1 MGIKSPGT
9 VLRRKVDGLEIYFSW
24 TAESVYI
31 KSPAGWMLYH
41 RWWAGRGS
49 FSRIYYP
56 FAKALKNNKN
66 LDLAKIRRLAERYG
80 MTPGAVYH
88 IPPTFGG
95 AEIVDIPAEGRRREL
110 KQEGGK
116 AWQNRKPFEPRRPN
130 QSRSQS

>member
-9 VLRRKVDGLEIYFSW
+9 VLRRKIDGLEIYFSW

-49 FSRIYYP
+49 FSRSYYP
-56 FAKALKNNKN
+56 FVKALKNNRS
-66 LDLAKIRRLAERYG
+66 LDLAKIRRLAERYD

-95 AEIVDIPAEGRRREL
+95 AEIVDIPPAGRSRKPIE
-110 KQEGGK
+110 KGENQ
-116 AWQNRKPFEPRRPN
+116 WQNRNPFKPRQNQN
-130 QSRSQS
+130 QSE